1 MVPELI
7 AVIRVAFI
15 LEGHDWLG
23 GVSYFRNLFSALA
36 LIPEP
41 KVHPILF
48 VGTGV
53 PAAILDN
60 FTEVEVRKT
69 TVLDSK
75 TPMGFFRRV
84 VRKVLSQTDLVLGQL
99 LAHHRINVVSH
110 YSGTLPA
117 FTMIK
122 SVGWIPDFQYL
133 HLPAFFPENDRNL
146 REAAVARLIKT
157 CDLILLSSEAAQ
169 KDFALV
175 APQSLP
181 KTRVL
186 RFVPEVDGNTASVM
200 LLHELEEQYAFARP
214 YFHLPN
220 QFWAHKNHA
229 TVIEALAILKRRGE
243 NVTVI
248 ATGSTHDHRFPRHYA
263 QLMSQAK
270 RNGVDRLFRTIGIV
284 PYPHLLSLM
293 HHSVAVINPSLF
305 EGWSTTVEEAKA
317 LDKTILLSSLP
328 VHKEQNP
335 RKGVFFDPEDAEG
348 LADRMSAALAEGRI
362 DDSDNG
368 VIRYAD
374 SYSSDRLQF
383 ALAYQSIIVSLAAR

>member
-1 MVPELI
+1 M
-7 AVIRVAFI
+7 IRVAFI

>member
-1 MVPELI
+1 
-7 AVIRVAFI
+7 VIRVAFI

-23 GVSYFRNLFSALA
+23 GVSYFRNLFSALT

>member
-1 MVPELI
+1 M
-7 AVIRVAFI
+7 IRVAFI

-53 PAAILDN
+53 PAAVLNN
-60 FTEVEVRKT
+60 FTKIEVRKT
-69 TVLDSK
+69 TVLDPQTS
-75 TPMGFFRRV
+75 MGFFRRV

-99 LAHHRINVVSH
+99 LALHGIDVVSH
-110 YSGTLPA
+110 YSGKLPA
-117 FTMIK
+117 FTTIK

-133 HLPAFFPENDRNL
+133 HLPAFFPDNDRKL
-146 REAAVARLIKT
+146 REAAVDRLVKT

-175 APQSLP
+175 APQSLH

-186 RFVPEVDGNTASVM
+186 RFVPEVDGNTASVT
-200 LLHELEEQYAFARP
+200 LLHELEEQYAFTTP

-229 TVIEALAILKRRGE
+229 IVIEALAILKRRGE

-248 ATGSTHDHRFPRHYA
+248 ATGSTHDHRFPGHYA
-263 QLMSQAK
+263 QLISQAK
-270 RNGVDRLFRTIGIV
+270 RNGVDELFRTIGIV

-293 HHSVAVINPSLF
+293 RYSIAVINPSLF

-317 LDKTILLSSLP
+317 LDKTILLSRLP

-335 RKGVFFDPEDAEG
+335 RKGIFFDPEDAEG
-348 LADRMSAALAEGRI
+348 LADRMSAVLAEGPV
-362 DDSDNG
+362 DESDNG

-374 SYSSDRLQF
+374 SYRSDRLQF
-383 ALAYQSIIVSLAAR
+383 ALAYQSIIVSLATR